1 MRLELTGALCC
12 GRIAVV
18 RHPTPETSGRW
29 RARARRAR
37 SSSAIRYAPARRLL
51 MIKTLPTLVLSL
63 AAFTSG
69 ASQQP
74 APVHRWTPVVAKP
87 DVRIELDTATAT
99 RTDHHRRAWLRWT
112 FPTPVPDLADV
123 QLERR
128 EVDCARG
135 LTRVLAVQTHEAGPS
150 PTLGVATPPAL
161 FFQAEDGI
169 RDLTVTGVQTCA
181 LPI

>member
-1 MRLELTGALCC
+1 
-12 GRIAVV
+12 
-18 RHPTPETSGRW
+18 
-29 RARARRAR
+29 
-37 SSSAIRYAPARRLL
+37 

-63 AAFTSG
+63 TAFTSG

-99 RTDHHRRAWLRWT
+99 RTDHERRVWLRWT

-128 EVDCARG
+128 EVDCRRG
-135 LTRVLAVQTHEAGPS
+135 QTRILSTEDVGGQQPPRILSTEDVRGQQP
-150 PTLGVATPPAL
+150 PRVATDSTAVW
-161 FFQAEDGI
+161 I
-169 RDLTVTGVQTCA
+169 RDRKSTRLNSSHLVISYAVFCLKKKKQSTAYQSDA
-181 LPI
+181 

>member
-1 MRLELTGALCC
+1 
-12 GRIAVV
+12 
-18 RHPTPETSGRW
+18 
-29 RARARRAR
+29 
-37 SSSAIRYAPARRLL
+37 

-99 RTDHHRRAWLRWT
+99 RTDHQRRVWLRWT

-123 QLERR
+123 QLDRR
-128 EVDCARG
+128 EVDCRRGQARMLSTEDVG
-135 LTRVLAVQTHEAGPS
+135 SQRPPRIMYTEDVQRQEHARLTAAFTATDTPS
-150 PTLGVATPPAL
+150 S
-161 FFQAEDGI
+161 
-169 RDLTVTGVQTCA
+169 
-181 LPI
+181 

>member
-1 MRLELTGALCC
+1 
-12 GRIAVV
+12 
-18 RHPTPETSGRW
+18 
-29 RARARRAR
+29 
-37 SSSAIRYAPARRLL
+37 

-99 RTDHHRRAWLRWT
+99 RTDHQRRVWLRWT

-128 EVDCARG
+128 EVDCRRG
-135 LTRVLAVQTHEAGPS
+135 QTRILSTEDVGSQQPPRILSTEDVRGQQPPRVTTDSTAVWIRPGPGSLEEQTLIAVCRWAEAG
-150 PTLGVATPPAL
+150 A
-161 FFQAEDGI
+161 
-169 RDLTVTGVQTCA
+169 
-181 LPI
+181 

>member
-1 MRLELTGALCC
+1 
-12 GRIAVV
+12 
-18 RHPTPETSGRW
+18 
-29 RARARRAR
+29 
-37 SSSAIRYAPARRLL
+37 

-63 AAFTSG
+63 TAFTSG

-99 RTDHHRRAWLRWT
+99 RTDHQRRVWLRWT

-128 EVDCARG
+128 EVDCRRGQTRILSTEDVGANHLPGFLPTETARANH
-135 LTRVLAVQTHEAGPS
+135 LRPF
-150 PTLGVATPPAL
+150 PTDPT
-161 FFQAEDGI
+161 QS
-169 RDLTVTGVQTCA
+169 
-181 LPI
+181 

>member
-1 MRLELTGALCC
+1 
-12 GRIAVV
+12 
-18 RHPTPETSGRW
+18 
-29 RARARRAR
+29 
-37 SSSAIRYAPARRLL
+37 

-63 AAFTSG
+63 AAFTSE

-99 RTDHHRRAWLRWT
+99 RTDHQRRVWLRWT

-128 EVDCARG
+128 EVDCRRGQTRILSTEDVGGDRKSTRLNSSHTVISYAVFCLKKKRKPSWRNKPLGAQVEGRRTPLVWRERRKVTARR
-135 LTRVLAVQTHEAGPS
+135 LRA
-150 PTLGVATPPAL
+150 
-161 FFQAEDGI
+161 
-169 RDLTVTGVQTCA
+169 
-181 LPI
+181 

>member
-1 MRLELTGALCC
+1 
-12 GRIAVV
+12 
-18 RHPTPETSGRW
+18 
-29 RARARRAR
+29 
-37 SSSAIRYAPARRLL
+37 

-99 RTDHHRRAWLRWT
+99 RTDHQRRVWLRWT
-112 FPTPVPDLADV
+112 FPTPVPDLTDV

-135 LTRVLAVQTHEAGPS
+135 LTRVLAVETHEARPS
-150 PTLGVATPPAL
+150 LTADGVATPPASRPP
-161 FFQAEDGI
+161 D
-169 RDLTVTGVQTCA
+169 TVSSSDSVWHVVSSGSLADIVVKAVCRWPEA
-181 LPI
+181 GA

>member
-1 MRLELTGALCC
+1 
-12 GRIAVV
+12 
-18 RHPTPETSGRW
+18 
-29 RARARRAR
+29 
-37 SSSAIRYAPARRLL
+37 

-99 RTDHHRRAWLRWT
+99 RTDHQRRVWLRWT

-128 EVDCARG
+128 EVDCRRG
-135 LTRVLAVQTHEAGPS
+135 QTRILSTEDVRGQQPQRVATDSTAVWIRPGPGSLEEQALIAVCRWAEAG
-150 PTLGVATPPAL
+150 A
-161 FFQAEDGI
+161 
-169 RDLTVTGVQTCA
+169 
-181 LPI
+181 